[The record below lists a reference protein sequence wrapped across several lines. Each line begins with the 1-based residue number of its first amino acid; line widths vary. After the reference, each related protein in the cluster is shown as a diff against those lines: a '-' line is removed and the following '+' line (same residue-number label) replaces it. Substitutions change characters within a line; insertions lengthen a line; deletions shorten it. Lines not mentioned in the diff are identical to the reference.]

1 MRISWSVGGDVT
13 PESEPA
19 DPSIRSN
26 HEPHMTYTP
35 TLQHALSRAQVPVVR
50 LQLNKGE
57 KKKRREKSYSQ
68 GESGWIFHTNSN
80 IEASTLHLK
89 GIKFY
94 SL

>member
-57 KKKRREKSYSQ
+57 KKQKKREIILTRRKWMDISHQFQYRS
-68 GESGWIFHTNSN
+68 FHT
-80 IEASTLHLK
+80 ASK
-89 GIKFY
+89 GY
-94 SL
+94 QVL